1 VSTDQKRGDLPVS
14 SPGRIANRRVLSGS
28 LDDMSAASAGHW
40 EQVYETRSTDEVSW
54 FQAEPSVSRRLVE
67 DAVGTHGSVVDVG
80 AGASRL
86 VDLLLDDGFRDLTVL
101 DVSARA
107 LAVVRQRLGRR
118 SSAVTWVHGDVLDWQ
133 PGRTFD
139 VWHDRAVFHFLT
151 DPQDR
156 SRYVELVEGAVRPG
170 GTVIM
175 VTFAPDG
182 PTHCSG
188 LPVSRSDAAGLATAF
203 GEAFVLSHAERE
215 EHVTPS
221 GAVQPFTWAVLH
233 RR

>member
-1 VSTDQKRGDLPVS
+1 M
-14 SPGRIANRRVLSGS
+14 SPTRES
-28 LDDMSAASAGHW
+28 HW
-40 EQVYETRSTDEVSW
+40 ERVYETRPADEVSW
-54 FQAEPSVSRRLVE
+54 FQASPATSRRLVE
-67 DAVGTHGSVVDVG
+67 AAVGLRGSVVDVG

-86 VDLLLDDGFRDLTVL
+86 VDLLLDDGFTDVSLL

-107 LAVVRQRLGRR
+107 LATVKERLGGR
-118 SSAVTWVHGDVLDWQ
+118 SGSVTLVHGDVLDWA

-139 VWHDRAVFHFLT
+139 VWHDRAVFHFLIGEGE
-151 DPQDR
+151 R
-156 SRYVELVEGAVRPG
+156 ARYVDRVERVVAPG
-170 GTVIM
+170 GSVILA
-175 VTFAPDG
+175 TFAPDG

-188 LPVSRSDAAGLATAF
+188 LPVSRHDAAGLAAQF
-203 GEAFVLSHAERE
+203 GEEFELGHSEGE

>member
-1 VSTDQKRGDLPVS
+1 
-14 SPGRIANRRVLSGS
+14 
-28 LDDMSAASAGHW
+28 MSAASEGHW

-67 DAVGTHGSVVDVG
+67 AAVGTNGSVVDVG

-86 VDLLLDDGFRDLTVL
+86 VDLLLDDGFSDLTVL

-107 LAVVRQRLGRR
+107 LAVVRQRLGPR
-118 SSAVTWVHGDVLDWQ
+118 SSAVTWVHGDVLDWH

-156 SRYVELVEGAVRPG
+156 SRYVELVQRATAPG
-170 GTVIM
+170 GTVI
-175 VTFAPDG
+175 VATFAPDG

-188 LPVSRSDAAGLATAF
+188 LPVSRSDAAGLASIF
-203 GEAFVLSHAERE
+203 GEAFVLGHTERE
-215 EHVTPS
+215 EHHTPS
-221 GAVQPFTWAVLH
+221 GVVQPFTWAVLH